1 MRPASQEG
9 QTQTCPHGGLPLS
22 SVFHG
27 GVRQNMFSPK
37 GRMFQREREEKG
49 DELLCSQIHKSDCIS
64 LPCEQPLEKSDLMPC
79 VDTMDTGAGSS
90 PQDSRPG
97 GRECQQWDVRRSPG
111 KISLSN
117 SWHGEDNP
125 TFAFSWEN
133 IFLFLRCH
141 MEVNWKKKSKN

>member
-79 VDTMDTGAGSS
+79 GPSLLTEYSCVPLRRMFVIILS
-90 PQDSRPG
+90 PPWEIRIISLFQDSCLDHIHKVP
-97 GRECQQWDVRRSPG
+97 
-111 KISLSN
+111 
-117 SWHGEDNP
+117 
-125 TFAFSWEN
+125 FA
-133 IFLFLRCH
+133 
-141 MEVNWKKKSKN
+141 V

>member
-79 VDTMDTGAGSS
+79 GQSNFCLLLGKYLPLPEMPHGGELEEKEQKLKPEEWRLSS
-90 PQDSRPG
+90 NKPNG
-97 GRECQQWDVRRSPG
+97 
-111 KISLSN
+111 I
-117 SWHGEDNP
+117 
-125 TFAFSWEN
+125 
-133 IFLFLRCH
+133 
-141 MEVNWKKKSKN
+141 

>member
-1 MRPASQEG
+1 MSYYVPKFTSQDHWWACMLQENNN
-9 QTQTCPHGGLPLS
+9 H
-22 SVFHG
+22 
-27 GVRQNMFSPK
+27 
-37 GRMFQREREEKG
+37 
-49 DELLCSQIHKSDCIS
+49 DCIS

-79 VDTMDTGAGSS
+79 DTMDTGAGSS

-97 GRECQQWDVRRSPG
+97 GRECQQQWDVRRSPG

>member
-79 VDTMDTGAGSS
+79 DTMDTGAGSS

-97 GRECQQWDVRRSPG
+97 GRECQ
-111 KISLSN
+111 
-117 SWHGEDNP
+117 DNP

>member
-97 GRECQQWDVRRSPG
+97 GRECQVLYIRHWRARTE
-111 KISLSN
+111 L
-117 SWHGEDNP
+117 
-125 TFAFSWEN
+125 
-133 IFLFLRCH
+133 
-141 MEVNWKKKSKN
+141 